1 MSITAVIPA
10 AGIGKRFGGDVKKQ
24 FFTIFDNTVFY
35 YTLTALKR
43 AYPFQEFLMGASP
56 SDFEYI
62 REQARMADV
71 SNYRLIEGGAER
83 YETVYNCIKA
93 VKTDMVLIHDAVRP
107 FITPALVQA
116 VVESAAKSGAA
127 ICGLQVRDT
136 LKRVDGGKIDKT
148 VNRDEYILSH
158 TPQVFKTSVLKKAI
172 ENAAEFDIAVTD
184 EAQAMEMYRKSVSWV
199 PSSPDN
205 VKLTYSEDLT
215 LAESLIRKYFGSLTP

>member
-1 MSITAVIPA
+1 MSVTAVIPA
-10 AGIGKRFGGDVKKQ
+10 AGVGKRFGSDVKKQ

-56 SDFEYI
+56 SDFDHI
-62 REQARMADV
+62 KEQARLAGV
-71 SNYRLIEGGAER
+71 SEYRLIEGGAER

-93 VKTDMVLIHDAVRP
+93 VKTDYVLIHDAVRP
-107 FITPALVQA
+107 FISSELVQA
-116 VVESAAKSGAA
+116 VIDSALKSGAA

-136 LKRVDGGKIDKT
+136 LKKINGNMVEKT

-172 ENAAEFDIAVTD
+172 ENASEFDIAVTD
-184 EAQAMEMYRKSVSWV
+184 EAQAMEMYRKKVSWV
-199 PSSPDN
+199 SSSPDN
-205 VKLTYSEDLT
+205 IKLTYSEDLSI
-215 LAESLIRKYFGSLTP
+215 AESLICKYFKL

>member
-1 MSITAVIPA
+1 LSITAVIPA

-24 FFTIFDNTVFY
+24 FITIFDNTVLY
-35 YTLTALKR
+35 YTLTALKQ

-62 REQARMADV
+62 KTQLNMTGIE
-71 SNYRLIEGGAER
+71 NYRVIEGGAER

-107 FITPALVQA
+107 FISPLLVQA
-116 VVESAAKSGAA
+116 VIDSAEASGAA
-127 ICGLQVRDT
+127 ICGLKVRDT
-136 LKRVDGGKIDKT
+136 LKRVDGSKIEKT
-148 VNRDEYILSH
+148 VNRDEFILSH

-172 ENAAEFDIAVTD
+172 ENVAEFDIAVTD

-199 PSSPDN
+199 ESSPDN
-205 VKLTYSEDLT
+205 IKLTYIEDLG
-215 LAESLIRKYFGSLTP
+215 LAESLVRKYFGS

>member
-1 MSITAVIPA
+1 LSITAVIPA

-43 AYPFQEFLMGASP
+43 AYPFQEFLMGASL
-56 SDFEYI
+56 SDFDHI
-62 REQARMADV
+62 KDQARMADITQ
-71 SNYRLIEGGAER
+71 YRIIEGGAER

-107 FITPALVQA
+107 FISPELVQS
-116 VVESAAKSGAA
+116 VIESASKSGAA

-136 LKRVDGGKIDKT
+136 LKKVNGEKIEKT

-158 TPQVFKTSVLKKAI
+158 TPQVFKTTVLKKAI
-172 ENAAEFDIAVTD
+172 ENAAEFDMAVTD
-184 EAQAMEMYRKSVSWV
+184 EAQAMEMYRKGVSWV

-205 VKLTYSEDLT
+205 IKLTYSEDLS
-215 LAESLIRKYFGSLTP
+215 LAESLIRKYFGSVI